1 MTIQKLAPDDL
12 GPTCDPAVFGVPG
25 TDALEPLDE
34 VVGQERALQALRDGL
49 AIAGDGYNLFVSG
62 PVGSGRRTMVS
73 RIAAEAAAR
82 RPAPP
87 WLCYLHDVDDPLQP
101 VPVVLAAGDGPAFV
115 VRVDALVQGSLDQ
128 RRALLSELA
137 PSVHS
142 HRAMRAL
149 QRMAETDAARLP
161 LRCATVLAGATS
173 GAGAP
178 VVTLDHPT
186 LENLVGRVER
196 RWGSGGLV
204 ADVSGIRAGAL
215 HRASGGILIV
225 SGAELV
231 RRGEVW
237 ESLKRVLTSG
247 HVVIEEPER
256 EAGSVPIERMR
267 PWPAPVDVKVVVIGT
282 SALYYHLLS
291 TDEEFAQAFKVKVE
305 LDDRMDRTPAAL
317 VHLARF
323 VAGVCRRESL
333 LPVDA
338 SGLAGLAD
346 HASELAED
354 RAKLTSRLGLLG
366 DVAREADLTARRD
379 GAPSIGGE
387 HVIKALDARRHRV
400 DLFEE
405 RVQEWLTRGTIAVDL
420 SGEVVGQ
427 VNGLSVLDLGDHWFA
442 RPTRITASL
451 GPGREGVLDIERE
464 SELGGPLHTKG
475 MLILQGYLQ
484 HLLGWDEPVALRA
497 SLCFEQSYGPVD
509 GDSASA
515 AELCAILS
523 ALAEVPI
530 RQSIA
535 VTGALSLRGDVQAIG
550 DVSAK
555 VEGFFRACSAIGP
568 LTGAQGVVLPAA
580 NREHLL
586 LDREVKKAVAA
597 GTFHVWSVSRVEEAL
612 ALLTGHPV
620 GEPSPDGYQPR
631 DSILAKAQR
640 RLRLFAER
648 LSRAK
653 E

>member
-1 MTIQKLAPDDL
+1 MTIHVLTPEEL
-12 GPTCDPAVFGVPG
+12 GPSCDPAVFGVAD

-34 VVGQERALQALRDGL
+34 VVGQERAVQAVRDGL
-49 AIAGDGYNLFVSG
+49 AIAGDGYNLFVAG
-62 PVGSGRRTMVS
+62 PVGSGRRTM
-73 RIAAEAAAR
+73 IARLCAEAARA

-87 WLCYLHDVDDPLQP
+87 DLCYLHDVGDPLEP
-101 VPVVLAAGDGPAFV
+101 VPVVLGPGEGAGFV
-115 VRVDALVQGSLDQ
+115 ARVEALVQASLDE
-128 RRALLSELA
+128 RRRILGELTASVRSEPA
-137 PSVHS
+137 
-142 HRAMRAL
+142 RQAL
-149 QRMAETDAARLP
+149 QRMAETDAAQLP
-161 LRCATVLAGATS
+161 LRCAVVVAGGPA
-173 GAGAP
+173 GGGAP
-178 VVTLDHPT
+178 VVTVDHPT

-196 RWGSGGLV
+196 RWGPGGLV
-204 ADVSGIRAGAL
+204 ADVSCIRAGAL
-215 HRASGGILIV
+215 HRANGGILVV
-225 SGAELV
+225 SGPELV
-231 RRGEVW
+231 RRTEAW
-237 ESLKRVLTSG
+237 EAVKRVLASG
-247 HVVIEEPER
+247 RVVIEDPER

-267 PWPAPVDVKVVVIGT
+267 PLPAPVDVKVVVIGT
-282 SALYYHLLS
+282 SALFYHLFGS
-291 TDEEFAQAFKVKVE
+291 DEEFAQSFKVKVE
-305 LDDRMDRTPAAL
+305 LDDRMDRTPTTL
-317 VHLARF
+317 VHLGRF
-323 VAGVCRRESL
+323 VAGVCRREGL
-333 LPVDA
+333 RPADA
-338 SGLAGLAD
+338 SGLASLAD

-366 DVAREADLTARRD
+366 DVAREADLCARRD
-379 GAPSIGGE
+379 GAPKIGRA
-387 HVIKALDARRHRV
+387 HVVRALEARRHRV
-400 DLFEE
+400 DLYEE

-420 SGEVVGQ
+420 AGEVVGQ

-555 VEGFFRACSAIGP
+555 VEGFFRACRAIGP

-586 LDREVKKAVAA
+586 LPREVREAVGA

-612 ALLTGHPV
+612 GLLTGHRV
-620 GEPSPDGYQPR
+620 GEASPDGYQPR

-648 LSRAK
+648 LMRAK